1 MTFNADITEFF
12 KKETGGAPPA
22 VSKKY
27 RVPPKGGKLKIEPKD
42 LVNFQ
47 KLYPVKSKAGGFNV
61 GNGELAT
68 FYLFNFENPKQPKTR
83 AQENRGG
90 SDADLI
96 IDKKNVEIKAY
107 PYKTGGADKKVGL
120 GRFGQYYAFR
130 EMISTMFA
138 VDNIMRGSG
147 SFIDLQNFS
156 YKDIKSAG
164 ENLCVMREVLFKN
177 TSLMKIEFLK
187 KLSENIKKF
196 DKIANDEDI
205 KSICYKRGQPRP
217 GGDKMATAIS
227 KYILKKMFAAKP
239 GDGGYMLNI
248 GSDSSDKRKFD
259 EEAGLVFTKIDV
271 ENIDEDAISTETPQ
285 NFTFT
290 GGKLEVRINNLF
302 PLRK

>member
-12 KKETGGAPPA
+12 KKETGGPPPA

-27 RVPPKGGKLKIEPKD
+27 RVPPKGGKLNIAPQD

-68 FYLFNFENPKQPKTR
+68 FYLFNFENPRQPKTR

-130 EMISTMFA
+130 EMISTMLHEMVHVWQYVTGRMVQNWVHEVRFNR
-138 VDNIMRGSG
+138 VDYSSEMPYNERPWEIEAH
-147 SFIDLQNFS
+147 DKEKELWEA
-156 YKDIKSAG
+156 YD
-164 ENLCVMREVLFKN
+164 REY
-177 TSLMKIEFLK
+177 
-187 KLSENIKKF
+187 
-196 DKIANDEDI
+196 A
-205 KSICYKRGQPRP
+205 KRNREG
-217 GGDKMATAIS
+217 M
-227 KYILKKMFAAKP
+227 Y
-239 GDGGYMLNI
+239 GYM
-248 GSDSSDKRKFD
+248 R
-259 EEAGLVFTKIDV
+259 
-271 ENIDEDAISTETPQ
+271 
-285 NFTFT
+285 
-290 GGKLEVRINNLF
+290 
-302 PLRK
+302 